1 VLQAARWLPVGAAFV
16 YALVVVRRLPVIVS
30 QLTWNADYVS
40 QMSIAQSIGTMGKSG
55 RAIVIQIGYF
65 WFDLVT
71 FRLPGHTF
79 IWEYAPSAMALVALI
94 LMAWTGWRLAGTF
107 AAALTASVGLSASP
121 LVLSTEA
128 AQAYHGS
135 TWFGAAM
142 LAAYLCWVLTTR
154 AGRWVTI
161 ATSVVV
167 ALAAGLATASD
178 PLLIP
183 VGDAPFAAALI
194 VAWRARPDQVARPQL
209 FAGVGA
215 GVGAAAV
222 TLVLLLANRLA
233 GYGSSFPRG
242 LAQIVP
248 PEQFVGNLRLLVSGI
263 FQVAG
268 MPTTV
273 SALGIVLGLLLVA
286 GVLLPVIW
294 LIGSLRGQ
302 MPAPF
307 LAVIAYW
314 SASALLVA
322 AAFLFSD
329 VPANFGDTSSR
340 YLVPIFFAA
349 VATVPLWAAADAKR
363 AAVLAVPAAVWVLAN
378 AAAVEHDAGAG
389 VFAPPFSP
397 SLSAPIAFL
406 EQQGLTRGYAVYD
419 EASPISWKTGFA
431 LHVYPVTEVFA
442 SQGDTCGSSSPGTV
456 CPYAYNSVSDWYAG
470 DHGPT
475 FILVDPG
482 MYRLDHAPSGTL
494 DTPTNV
500 YQVDRFVIYVYSDDV
515 ARHMGTPERF
525 TRPLI

>member
-1 VLQAARWLPVGAAFV
+1 ML
-16 YALVVVRRLPVIVS
+16 RRLPAIVS

-40 QMSIAQSIGTMGKSG
+40 QMVIAQSIGTTGKSG

-71 FRLPGHTF
+71 LHLPWHGV
-79 IWEYAPSAMALVALI
+79 IWEYAPSAMALVALV
-94 LMAWTGWRLAGTF
+94 LMAWTGWRLVGPFAG
-107 AAALTASVGLSASP
+107 ALTASLGLAASP

-142 LAAYLCWVLTTR
+142 LAAYLCWLLTTR
-154 AGRWVTI
+154 TGRAATI
-161 ATSVVV
+161 ATTVVV

-178 PLLIP
+178 PLLLP
-183 VGDAPFAAALI
+183 AGDAPFAAAVIL
-194 VAWRARPDQVARPQL
+194 AWRARPDQVARPKL
-209 FAGVGA
+209 VAAMGA
-215 GVGAAAV
+215 GAGAAAV
-222 TLVLLLANRLA
+222 TVVLLIANRLA

-248 PEQFVGNLRLLVSGI
+248 AEHFVGNLRLIVSGV
-263 FQVAG
+263 FEVAG
-268 MPTTV
+268 MPSSG

-294 LIGSLRGQ
+294 LIASIRGQ
-302 MPAPF
+302 MPAP
-307 LAVIAYW
+307 LLGVIAFW
-314 SASALLVA
+314 SGSALFVV

-329 VPANFGDTSSR
+329 VPANFGDTSAR

-349 VATVPLWAAADAKR
+349 VASVPLWVAVDAKR
-363 AAVLAVPAAVWVLAN
+363 AAALAVPAAVLVLAN
-378 AAAVEHDAGAG
+378 AEAVEHDAGAA

-406 EQQGLTRGYAVYD
+406 EQHGLTRGYAAYD
-419 EASPISWKTGFA
+419 EASPISWKTGFD
-431 LHVYPVTEVFA
+431 LQVYPVTEVFA
-442 SQGDTCGSSSPGTV
+442 SQGDTCGTSILGAV
-456 CPYAYNSVSDWYAG
+456 CPFAYNSVSDWYSG

-482 MYRLDHAPSGTL
+482 MYRLDHAPSSTL
-494 DTPTNV
+494 DTVTTV
-500 YQVDRFVIYVYSDDV
+500 YQVGRFLIYVYGDDV